1 MSLEV
6 KKSTDF
12 KVNELT
18 LVTKAGSIDITS
30 IFEEINIYDSMFL
43 PVMSGTIMIR
53 DSVGLSGKLLFDG
66 SESILMDIS
75 KDENS
80 DIAKFKK
87 AFRVYKQSNRKNDNQ
102 TSESSILHFVSDELL
117 FSDQQRVNQSYE
129 TTYSGVAEKI
139 LQNYLKVPPS
149 NLGGIYEP
157 TSGLRKIVVP
167 NLRPFDAIEWCAKR
181 ALDKNGSP
189 NYVFF
194 QNLVGYNFASL
205 STLLTQ
211 QEILNIKFEVKNQ
224 PGKNSLDEI
233 SSARSLEVLAQN
245 DTIEKTRSGVNA
257 GKFIGFDPMTR
268 SFASKN
274 ISFGDHYSGMKHG
287 NDNPNFTSMQNRDGQ
302 LNDAAFESKKVVSL
316 FGTARQYSE
325 YIKKNDP
332 TSISKVESQENYIFQ
347 RKAILQNLM
356 AKRLKLVMPGN
367 FQLTSGFNVNVTAP
381 SFSLKQKGDSND
393 DPSLSGKYVIVATRQ
408 IIGYEKHETII
419 EVATTST
426 NNEFIPSGNPRQTEA
441 VLNY

>member
-18 LVTKAGSIDITS
+18 LITKAGSIDITS

-87 AFRVYKQSNRKNDNQ
+87 AFRIYKQSNRKNDNQ
-102 TSESSILHFVSDELL
+102 TSESSILHFVSDQLL

-139 LQNYLKVPPS
+139 LQNYRKVPPS

-181 ALDKNGSP
+181 ALDKNGAP

-211 QEILNIKFEVKNQ
+211 QEILDIKFEVKNQ
-224 PGKNSLDEI
+224 TGKNSLDEI
-233 SSARSLEVLAQN
+233 SSDRSLEVLAQN

-268 SFASKN
+268 SFASMN
-274 ISFGDHYSGMKHG
+274 ISFGDHYSSMKHG
-287 NDNPNFTSMQNRDGQ
+287 NDTPNFTSMQNRDGQ

-332 TSISKVESQENYIFQ
+332 TSISKVESQENERGVGSFFTQIKSPNDTNIYCDNS
-347 RKAILQNLM
+347 RKIA
-356 AKRLKLVMPGN
+356 
-367 FQLTSGFNVNVTAP
+367 
-381 SFSLKQKGDSND
+381 QK
-393 DPSLSGKYVIVATRQ
+393 
-408 IIGYEKHETII
+408 
-419 EVATTST
+419 
-426 NNEFIPSGNPRQTEA
+426 F
-441 VLNY
+441 

>member
-6 KKSTDF
+6 KKSTQF

-30 IFEEINIYDSMFL
+30 LYDEINIYDSMFL
-43 PVMSGTIMIR
+43 PVMSGTILIR

-75 KDENS
+75 KDGDS
-80 DIAKFKK
+80 DIARFKK
-87 AFRVYKQSNRKNDNQ
+87 AFRIYKQSNRKNDNQ
-102 TSESSILHFVSDELL
+102 TSESSLLHFVSDELM
-117 FSDQQRVNQSYE
+117 FSDQQRVNQSFQE
-129 TTYSGVAEKI
+129 TYSGVAEKI
-139 LQNYLKVPPS
+139 LQNYLKVPAN

-157 TSGLRKIVVP
+157 TTGLRRIVVP

-181 ALDKNGSP
+181 AVDKQNSP

-194 QNLVGYNFASL
+194 QNLVGYNFVSL

-211 QEILNIKFEVKNQ
+211 QEILDIKFEVKNQ
-224 PGKNSLDEI
+224 TGKNSLDEI

-245 DTIEKTRSGVNA
+245 DSIEKTRSGVNA

-268 SFASKN
+268 TFATKN
-274 ISFGDHYSGMKHG
+274 IGYGDHYSNMKHG
-287 NDNPNFTSMQNRDGQ
+287 NENPNFSSIQNRDGQ
-302 LNDAAFESKKVVSL
+302 VNDAAYDSKKVVSL
-316 FGTARQYSE
+316 FGTARQFSE

-332 TSISKVESQENYIFQ
+332 TSISNIEVQENFIFQ

-356 AKRLKLVMPGN
+356 SKRLKLVMPGN
-367 FQLTSGFNVNVTAP
+367 FQLTSGFNVNVNAP
-381 SFSLKQKGDSND
+381 SFSAKEKGDSNN

-419 EVATTST
+419 EVASSSSA
-426 NNEFIPSGNPRQTEA
+426 NEFIPTSSPTQQQA

>member
-87 AFRVYKQSNRKNDNQ
+87 AFRIYKQSNRKNDNQ
-102 TSESSILHFVSDELL
+102 TSESSLLHFVSDELL

-211 QEILNIKFEVKNQ
+211 QEILDIKFEVKNQ
-224 PGKNSLDEI
+224 TGKNSLDEI

-381 SFSLKQKGDSND
+381 SFSVKQKGDSND